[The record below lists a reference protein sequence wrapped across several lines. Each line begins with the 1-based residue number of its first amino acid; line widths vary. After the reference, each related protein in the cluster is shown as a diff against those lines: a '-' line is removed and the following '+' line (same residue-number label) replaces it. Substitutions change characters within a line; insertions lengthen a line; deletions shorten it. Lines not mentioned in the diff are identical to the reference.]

1 MALSPAE
8 RIRLGLDEPPAA
20 GALVEF
26 DQQSSSLAAGQH
38 SQPSLPS
45 RAPNLKL
52 VLKEGERASAPK
64 IRHMVNELLAGN
76 IENADYALKQLFIA
90 NPKLGLELYIELAQ
104 FSLPKLKAVAV
115 QVNDNTGDPRTL
127 TFAQLQA
134 ALQGE

>member
-1 MALSPAE
+1 MA
-8 RIRLGLDEPPAA
+8 
-20 GALVEF
+20 EF
-26 DQQSSSLAAGQH
+26 DQASSSLAADRQPLS
-38 SQPSLPS
+38 SQPA

-64 IRHMVNELLAGN
+64 IRQMVNELLAGN
-76 IENADYALKQLFIA
+76 IDNADYALKQLFLA

-115 QVNDNTGDPRTL
+115 QVNDSSDNPRAL